1 MELETWLLIVGRI
14 LLASLFICA
23 GIKHCFLAKVIVPMI
38 AARGIPY
45 SKAVF
50 VSGSAFEFIAGVL
63 LALGIQ
69 VFWASLGLAAFT
81 IGATVMLVNFWDM
94 QGPPPSLTA
103 PPRNSSASK
112 RGVQKW
118 TPAFAGMTG

>member
-1 MELETWLLIVGRI
+1 MELETSLLIAGRI

-38 AARGIPY
+38 ATRGIPY
-45 SKAVF
+45 PRAVCLL
-50 VSGSAFEFIAGVL
+50 GSAFEFAAGAL
-63 LALGIQ
+63 LALGIE

-94 QGPPPSLTA
+94 EGPPREQALMSFQYNVAIVGGLLIA
-103 PPRNSSASK
+103 AASA
-112 RGVQKW
+112 
-118 TPAFAGMTG
+118 M